1 MFLHAKNLNRHGDRN
16 HKFSHLNM
24 RRRLLLACLGVV
36 IPPVCHGNPK
46 TDKNN
51 PGHCRKRQQGARDVE
66 KDSGSSKKSK
76 GRRRYLVCQ
85 ECLVKR
91 AVQRSAFIN
100 KEA

>member
-1 MFLHAKNLNRHGDRN
+1 MFLHTKNLNRHGDRN
-16 HKFSHLNM
+16 HKFSYLNM
-24 RRRLLLACLGVV
+24 RRRLLFACLGVV
-36 IPPVCHGNPK
+36 IPPVCHGNPR

-51 PGHCRKRQQGARDVE
+51 PVHFPKCQPGARNVE
-66 KDSGSSKKSK
+66 KDFGSSKKSK